1 MQDQWAKFHLVIQGS
16 KEILGSSPDK
26 FQGLE
31 ICQVI
36 LDNIQEEKNPRDDW
50 GDTPLHEA
58 AKKGHTEIAC
68 LIVENVAENPRND
81 EGDTPLH
88 EAARRGHTE
97 IASLIVENVDV
108 KRQST

>member
-36 LDNIQEEKNPRDDW
+36 LDNIREEKNPRDDW
-50 GDTPLHEA
+50 VNSFETKEKFQEVALKA
-58 AKKGHTEIAC
+58 YI
-68 LIVENVAENPRND
+68 LITFLMKRKEESKRN
-81 EGDTPLH
+81 
-88 EAARRGHTE
+88 RGALSIGKTTL
-97 IASLIVENVDV
+97 AV
-108 KRQST
+108 

>member
-36 LDNIQEEKNPRDDW
+36 LDNIREEKNPRDDW
-50 GDTPLHEA
+50 VNSFETKEKFKDA
-58 AKKGHTEIAC
+58 ALKAYI
-68 LIVENVAENPRND
+68 LITFLMKRKEESKRN
-81 EGDTPLH
+81 
-88 EAARRGHTE
+88 RGALSIGKTTL
-97 IASLIVENVDV
+97 AV
-108 KRQST
+108 

>member
-36 LDNIQEEKNPRDDW
+36 LDNIREEKNPRDDW
-50 GDTPLHEA
+50 VNSFETKEKFKDAALKAYIFDNFSHEE
-58 AKKGHTEIAC
+58 KRRIQEEERR
-68 LIVENVAENPRND
+68 LIDR
-81 EGDTPLH
+81 
-88 EAARRGHTE
+88 
-97 IASLIVENVDV
+97 
-108 KRQST
+108 